1 MEVTA
6 RVTQE
11 PNCVEAKITAS
22 GSVVVTVE
30 REYSVEVVGET
41 KLCVLVT
48 DALDDEAKDDSYT
61 DDYEELDDFADLD
74 PDTFLD

>member
-1 MEVTA
+1 M
-6 RVTQE
+6 
-11 PNCVEAKITAS
+11 EAKITAS